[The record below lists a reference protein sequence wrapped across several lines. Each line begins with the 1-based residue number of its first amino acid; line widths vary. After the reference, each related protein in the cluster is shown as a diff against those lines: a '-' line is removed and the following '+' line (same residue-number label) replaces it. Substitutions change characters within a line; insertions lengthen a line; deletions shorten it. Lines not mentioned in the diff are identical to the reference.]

1 MSEEGRGK
9 RLGGLDWCILGLI
22 TACLV
27 GGAVWYFGRGLG
39 ERGDRRTVYYTV
51 RIYDVDRTLWETERF
66 GGGDAVFSEN
76 GTLCLGSVT
85 EITTAP
91 QRVAGVQNG
100 EVVIAESP
108 RFISVDVRIRGECV
122 VKAGEGVRC
131 RRHEGAARECFGSFF
146 HFAAC
151 VFFAWRDRK
160 AWGDRLGCLRGE
172 RGDHACT
179 GRGKRCRTF

>member
-9 RLGGLDWCILGLI
+9 RLGVLDWCILGLI

-39 ERGDRRTVYYTV
+39 ESGDRRTVYYTV

-131 RRHEGAARECFGSFF
+131 DGVRIAAGESGAFRIGG
-146 HFAAC
+146 
-151 VFFAWRDRK
+151 FFASRARVISVETE
-160 AWGDRLGCLRGE
+160 A
-172 RGDHACT
+172 AA
-179 GRGKRCRTF
+179 